1 MPTVKV
7 RNLKNKEV
15 GDVELLD
22 AIFGVELNESLIH
35 SAVMNYQ
42 ANGRQGTSATKTRGN
57 VSGSGRKLWKQK
69 GTGRARIASLR
80 SPLWKGG
87 GNVHGPQPRDW
98 SYQMPKKMRRGAL
111 RSALSERLREG
122 NLIVI
127 DGFEFNNPKTSEF
140 LAAIGTLGLSENKK
154 KPTKTLIIDSLDNL
168 NLILSSRN
176 VAKTKVTNSFGLNI
190 YDIIYHEK
198 LLISKS
204 ALEELTS
211 LLAPKR
217 ESEKAAGAE
226 ASEKKPKAGKE
237 TDTAKTKALKDVDD
251 AVTDKDLEES
261 KAKTD
266 RAAKKAGEEKAVD
279 TPKTKKEPKPKSE
292 KTLKKE
298 AAAKNEAD
306 KNASADEAPAKAT
319 EAPADKAESKE
330 EAADNE

>member
-22 AIFGVELNESLIH
+22 AVFGVELNESLIH

-69 GTGRARIASLR
+69 GTGRARIASIR

-122 NLIVI
+122 NLLII
-127 DGFEFNNPKTSEF
+127 DEFTFKSPKTSEF
-140 LAAIGTLGLSENKK
+140 VTAVSGLALATSK
-154 KPTKTLIIDSLDNL
+154 KPVKTLIIDSLDNL

-176 VAKTKVTNSFGLNI
+176 VEKTKVTNSFGLNI

-198 LLISKS
+198 LLISKA

-211 LLAPKR
+211 LLDPKR
-217 ESEKAAGAE
+217 EGSLVETEAVTVEEKPKGKKAE
-226 ASEKKPKAGKE
+226 AVAEAVEEKPKAPK
-237 TDTAKTKALKDVDD
+237 KA
-251 AVTDKDLEES
+251 AAP
-261 KAKTD
+261 KAEKAEKPAPKK
-266 RAAKKAGEEKAVD
+266 AAKKADAAPAV
-279 TPKTKKEPKPKSE
+279 
-292 KTLKKE
+292 E
-298 AAAKNEAD
+298 AA
-306 KNASADEAPAKAT
+306 
-319 EAPADKAESKE
+319 E
-330 EAADNE
+330 EANEND

>member
-22 AIFGVELNESLIH
+22 AVFGVELNEALIH

-57 VSGSGRKLWKQK
+57 VSGSGKKLWKQK

-127 DGFEFNNPKTSEF
+127 DGFEFKNPKTSEF
-140 LAAIGTLGLSENKK
+140 LGAIKGLGLSESK

-176 VAKTKVTNSFGLNI
+176 VEKTKVTNSFGLNI

-198 LLISKS
+198 LLISK
-204 ALEELTS
+204 AAVEELTN
-211 LLAPKR
+211 LLDPKR
-217 ESEKAAGAE
+217 EGIKTDESVVEVKAE
-226 ASEKKPKAGKE
+226 SKPKA
-237 TDTAKTKALKDVDD
+237 
-251 AVTDKDLEES
+251 
-261 KAKTD
+261 
-266 RAAKKAGEEKAVD
+266 
-279 TPKTKKEPKPKSE
+279 
-292 KTLKKE
+292 KKE
-298 AAAKNEAD
+298 AAAPAEVAEEKPQIKKEA
-306 KNASADEAPAKAT
+306 KPKEAKPKVAKVEAAVEEAPAPET
-319 EAPADKAESKE
+319 SE
-330 EAADNE
+330 EATSNE

>member
-15 GDVELLD
+15 GEVSLAEGV
-22 AIFGVELNESLIH
+22 FGVELNEALIH
-35 SAVMNYQ
+35 AALMNYQ

-98 SYQMPKKMRRGAL
+98 SYKMPKKMRRGAL

-127 DGFEFNNPKTSEF
+127 DEFGFEGPRTKDF
-140 LAAIGTLGLSENKK
+140 LAAVGSLGLVENRKR
-154 KPTKTLIIDSLDNL
+154 TKTLIVDSLDNA

-176 VAKTKVTNSFGLNI
+176 VEKTKVTNSFGLNI
-190 YDIIYHEK
+190 YDLLYHEK
-198 LLISKS
+198 LLISK
-204 ALEELTS
+204 AAIEELNQ
-211 LLAPKR
+211 LLDPKSESAKVETEEAPQ
-217 ESEKAAGAE
+217 
-226 ASEKKPKAGKE
+226 P
-237 TDTAKTKALKDVDD
+237 
-251 AVTDKDLEES
+251 
-261 KAKTD
+261 
-266 RAAKKAGEEKAVD
+266 EKAVKAKAEKAESSD
-279 TPKTKKEPKPKSE
+279 EPKPKKEAKPKAE
-292 KTLKKE
+292 KSDEAAAPKKE
-298 AAAKNEAD
+298 AR
-306 KNASADEAPAKAT
+306 PKAV
-319 EAPADKAESKE
+319 KK

>member
-15 GDVELLD
+15 GDVVLSD
-22 AIFGVELNESLIH
+22 AVFGAELNESLIH
-35 SAVMNYQ
+35 AAVMNFQ

-127 DGFEFNNPKTSEF
+127 DGFEFKDPKTSEF
-140 LAAIGTLGLSENKK
+140 LGAMSDLGFVGKK
-154 KPTKTLIIDSLDNL
+154 TRVKTLIVDSLDNA

-176 VAKTKVTNSFGLNI
+176 VQKTKVTNSFGLNI

-198 LLISKS
+198 LLISK
-204 ALEELTS
+204 AAVEELNA
-211 LLAPKR
+211 LLDPKR
-217 ESEKAAGAE
+217 ETGTATEAE
-226 ASEKKPKAGKE
+226 TVEAKPKA
-237 TDTAKTKALKDVDD
+237 
-251 AVTDKDLEES
+251 
-261 KAKTD
+261 
-266 RAAKKAGEEKAVD
+266 
-279 TPKTKKEPKPKSE
+279 
-292 KTLKKE
+292 KKE
-298 AAAKNEAD
+298 AKPVEIEV
-306 KNASADEAPAKAT
+306 ADEKPKAKKEAKTEEKPKEKKETKPKAEKVPKVETPVEEDTLLEIPEAT
-319 EAPADKAESKE
+319 EE
-330 EAADNE
+330 

>member
-22 AIFGVELNESLIH
+22 AVFGVELNEALIH

-122 NLIVI
+122 NLII
-127 DGFEFNNPKTSEF
+127 IEGFEFKNPKTSEF
-140 LAAIGTLGLSENKK
+140 LGAIKTLGLSNDPK
-154 KPTKTLIIDSLDNL
+154 KPVKTLIIDSLDNL

-176 VAKTKVTNSFGLNI
+176 VEKTKVTNSFGLNI

-198 LLISKS
+198 LLISKA

-211 LLAPKR
+211 LLDPKR
-217 ESEKAAGAE
+217 EGTVTEAE
-226 ASEKKPKAGKE
+226 AVAVVEAKPKA
-237 TDTAKTKALKDVDD
+237 
-251 AVTDKDLEES
+251 
-261 KAKTD
+261 
-266 RAAKKAGEEKAVD
+266 KKEKAVETEAVTAEVAED
-279 TPKTKKEPKPKSE
+279 KPKA
-292 KTLKKE
+292 KKE
-298 AAAKNEAD
+298 AKPKAEKATKNEVAVE
-306 KNASADEAPAKAT
+306 EAPAAESAEET
-319 EAPADKAESKE
+319 SAEEVKAETKE
-330 EAADNE
+330 EAAKDE